1 MRKLFFYLFLLLQIA
16 KASGAEF
23 CSSCRHHYFTEN
35 KGQWHHAVQYKLE
48 MPNAHVFFCQ
58 NNFTYLLASEED
70 MKRLRHDLHRYV
82 EYKPELDPTLHLHS
96 FRASFENANVH
107 CKISGKEKLKEYFN
121 YYLGKDSKHWATGVN
136 AFHQINYENI
146 YNGIDLLVYSA
157 EGKMKYDFIVKKNA
171 DPRNISV
178 RYEGANE
185 ISAQNEELL
194 IKTSV
199 GDVVEMKPYAYQ
211 IINREKKEVK
221 CLYELRGERVTFHF
235 PNGYDRNFD
244 LVIDP
249 TLIFSTYSGSSA
261 DNFGYSATYDSR
273 GEVYAAGSVF
283 NFAGDFFPTTVG
295 AFQTTWAGGLGY
307 NNPSNESGTGTDIGI
322 TKYDSSGTQRIYST
336 YLGGNRDDLPHSL
349 VVNTNDELFVF
360 GTTASN
366 NFPVTASA
374 YDTSFNGG
382 INPGVFTG
390 LAVHYATGSD
400 IIITRFNSS
409 GTALLAS
416 TYLGGSGND
425 GLTYP
430 EYVGLHFNY
439 ADEVRGEIDID
450 KNNNVY
456 IATCTRSTNFPTTPG
471 AYQTTSSGLMEGV
484 VIKLDNNLSNLI
496 WSTYIGGSD
505 DDAIYSVTFD
515 GNDDLYVSGGTQ
527 SLNFPV
533 TAGVIQSANLG
544 GRADGFIAHLS
555 KNGNQLFE
563 STYYGS
569 AAYDQIYFVETS
581 KVGNVYVLGQTAA
594 TGNTFIKNAI
604 YNRPSSGQFISKIT
618 PSLDSIIWSTAFG
631 RGDST
636 PDISPTAFLVDVCN
650 KMYVSGWGSYPLV
663 GAANEPRLT
672 TANLDITP
680 DAYQNTTDGKDF
692 YVMVLEDDASALS
705 YATYFGSPNAEEHVD
720 GGTSRFDRK
729 GIMYQSV
736 CAGCGGVSSF
746 PTTTGAVSQ
755 VNNSYNC
762 NNAVFKF
769 SLDLPL
775 VAADFV
781 APPTGCSPYSF
792 TFSNTS
798 KVVLSP
804 SYLWTFGDG
813 SSSTQ
818 FNPSH
823 TYNQPGLFTIQLV
836 VTDPAS
842 CNRTDTISKQ
852 VLIIANSRLDTIPTI
867 TKCLSQTVQIGL
879 QPNPDTSFHYLWS
892 PTTALSSTN
901 VPNPSSSVNQNTTY
915 QLLVTNGF
923 CADTFIQQIVIV
935 KDTLRV
941 TASVPFC
948 LGDTVVLSVSSS
960 TGNSFINYT
969 WTPSALIIAGLN
981 TANPLAVPLT
991 STTFY
996 VTAETAQNCF
1006 FTDSVKVSFPTL
1018 TPLVKADFIPP
1029 PSGCIPYTAQFT
1041 NTSNTSGSPIYEWH
1055 FGDGTS
1061 SSLENPA
1068 HTYTQSN
1075 LYNITLIVRDNST
1088 CNKIDSIKKQII
1100 LLSDTTYF
1108 LPAKTICFND
1118 SAQIGFITSD
1128 TLLTYLWRP
1137 STSLTNSSI
1146 SNPVAFPKDTT
1157 TYLLLISNGVCRD
1170 SIFQIVNVFKDS
1182 IYTVGDTVVCSGE
1195 SVQLFVGHVNSQ
1207 LPLVY
1212 DWKPNSNILS
1222 GDSTNSPIVF
1232 AKAKTTFLVTA
1243 ENSLYCLYMDSIAID
1258 IFSSQA
1264 TVTATANP
1272 DTIVWGSSSQLN
1284 ADSTNAVSLLWNS
1297 DSTLSATDVTNPIAT
1312 PYDNHLYVVK
1322 ILDENGCGKTD
1333 SVWVYV
1339 LHTPCAESNLYIPNA
1354 FSPNNDGKNDVL
1366 YVRGN
1371 NITKLCLAVYDRWGQ
1386 KVFETK
1392 DLTKGWDGSFKGKK
1406 IDPAVFGWYAEG
1418 VCESGEKFFKKGN
1431 VTLLR

>member
-1 MRKLFFYLFLLLQIA
+1 MRKLLFYFFLLLQIT
-16 KASGAEF
+16 KAYSAEY
-23 CSSCRHHYFTEN
+23 CSSCRNIYFTEN
-35 KGQWHHAVQYKLE
+35 KGQWHNEVRYKLE
-48 MPNAHVFFCQ
+48 MPNAHIFFCQ
-58 NNFTYLLASEED
+58 TNFTYLLASEED
-70 MKRLRHDLHRYV
+70 MKRLRHDLHRYI
-82 EYKPELDPTLHLHS
+82 EYKPELDPTIHLHS
-96 FRASFENANVH
+96 FRANFENSNIH
-107 CKISGKEKLKEYFN
+107 CKISGQEKLKEYFN
-121 YYLGKDSKHWATGVN
+121 YYLGKDPAHWAAGVN

-146 YNGIDLLVYSA
+146 YNGIDLLVYSV
-157 EGKMKYDFIVKKNA
+157 EGKMKYDFVVKKNS
-171 DPRNISV
+171 DPANISV
-178 RYEGANE
+178 RYEGASE
-185 ISAQNEELL
+185 ISKENEQLR

-211 IINREKKEVK
+211 VINGEKKVVK
-221 CLYELRGERVTFHF
+221 CDYELKGDKVSFSF
-235 PNGYDRNFD
+235 PNGYDRSSD

-249 TLIFSTYSGSSA
+249 TLIFSTYSGSTA

-349 VVNTNDELFVF
+349 VVNANDELFIF

-366 NFPVTASA
+366 NFPVTPNA

-382 INPGVFTG
+382 TNPGVFTG

-400 IIITRFNSS
+400 IIITRFNPN

-416 TYLGGSGND
+416 TYLGGTGND

-430 EYVGLHFNY
+430 EYSGLHFNY

-471 AYQTTSSGLMEGV
+471 AYQTTSGGLMEGV
-484 VIKLDNNLSNLI
+484 VVKMDNNLTNLI
-496 WSTYIGGSD
+496 WSTYLGGTD

-515 GNDDLYVSGGTQ
+515 GNDDLYVAGGTQ

-533 TAGVIQSANLG
+533 STGVIQSTNLG

-555 KNGNQLFE
+555 KNGNQLLQ

-569 AAYDQIYFVETS
+569 KAYDQIYFVETS

-618 PSLDSIIWSTAFG
+618 PTLDSIIWSTAFG

-663 GAANEPRLT
+663 GAAGEPHLT
-672 TANLDITP
+672 TAGLDITSN
-680 DAYQNTTDGKDF
+680 AYQSTTDGKDF
-692 YVMVLEDDASALS
+692 YVMVLEDDASAIS
-705 YATYFGSPNAEEHVD
+705 YATYFGSAVSEEHVD

-736 CAGCGGVSSF
+736 CAGCGGNDSF
-746 PTTTGAVSQ
+746 PTTPGAVSRT
-755 VNNSYNC
+755 NGSYNC

-781 APPTGCSPYSF
+781 APPTGCSPYSI

-804 SYLWTFGDG
+804 TYLWTFGDG
-813 SSSTQ
+813 NSSTQ

-823 TYNQPGLFTIQLV
+823 TYNQPGTFTIQLV

-852 VLIIANSRLDTIPTI
+852 VLIIANSRLDTLPTI
-867 TKCLSQTVQIGL
+867 VKCISQTVQIGL
-879 QPNPDTSFHYLWS
+879 QPNPDTSFHYFWN
-892 PTTALSSTN
+892 PTSALSSGN
-901 VPNPSSSVNQNTTY
+901 VPNPVSSVNQNTTY

-923 CADTFIQQIVIV
+923 CTDTFIQKVSIVRDSLQTV
-935 KDTLRV
+935 AGPL
-941 TASVPFC
+941 FC
-948 LGDTVVLSVSSS
+948 HGDTIVLSASS
-960 TGNSFINYT
+960 TNGNSYINYI
-969 WTPSALIIAGLN
+969 WTPSSLIVAGLN
-981 TANPLAVPLT
+981 TANPLAVPLAN
-991 STTFY
+991 TTFY
-996 VTAETAQNCF
+996 VTAETAQHCF
-1006 FTDSVKVSFPTL
+1006 FTDSVDVTFPTVM
-1018 TPLVKADFIPP
+1018 PLVNADFIPP
-1029 PSGCIPYTAQFT
+1029 PSGCTPYTAQLN
-1041 NTSNTSGSPIYEWH
+1041 NTSSTTGSPTYEWH

-1061 SSLENPA
+1061 SNLENPS

-1075 LYNITLIVRDNST
+1075 LLDITLIVRDNST

-1100 LLSDTTYF
+1100 LLSDTTYP
-1108 LPAKTICFND
+1108 LSAKTICLND
-1118 SAQIGFITSD
+1118 SAQIGFITND
-1128 TLLTYLWRP
+1128 TMLSYHWQPT
-1137 STSLTNSSI
+1137 STLTNSSI
-1146 SNPVAFPKDTT
+1146 SNPVAFPLDTT
-1157 TYLLLISNGVCRD
+1157 TYLLLISNGVCSD
-1170 SIFQIVNVFKDS
+1170 SIFQTVNVYKDS
-1182 IYTVGDTVVCSGE
+1182 IYAVGDTVVCKDG
-1195 SVQLFVGHVNSQ
+1195 SVQLFVGHINTQ
-1207 LPLVY
+1207 LPLAY
-1212 DWKPNSNILS
+1212 DWVPNSNILS
-1222 GDSTNSPIVF
+1222 GDSTNSPTVF
-1232 AKAKTTFLVTA
+1232 AKAKTTFIVTA
-1243 ENSLYCLYMDSIAID
+1243 ENSLHCLYVDSTTVNV
-1258 IFSSQA
+1258 FTSQA
-1264 TVTATANP
+1264 NVTATANP
-1272 DTIVWGSSSQLN
+1272 DTIIWGASSQLN
-1284 ADSTNAVSLLWNS
+1284 ADSINASSLIWNA
-1297 DSTLSATDVTNPIAT
+1297 DSTLSALTITNPIAT

-1322 ILDENGCGKTD
+1322 VLDEHSCGKTD

-1371 NITKLCLAVYDRWGQ
+1371 SITKLYFAVYDRWGQ

-1392 DLTKGWDGSFKGKK
+1392 DSAKGWDGNFKGKK
-1406 IDPAVFGWYAEG
+1406 IDPAVFGWYSEG